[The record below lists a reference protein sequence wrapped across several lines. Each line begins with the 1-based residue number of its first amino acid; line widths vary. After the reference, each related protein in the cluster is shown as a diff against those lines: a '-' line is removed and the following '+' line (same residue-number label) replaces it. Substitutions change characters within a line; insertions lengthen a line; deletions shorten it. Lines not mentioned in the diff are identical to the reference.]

1 MSTAVAAPQVAW
13 WREPTRA
20 QWTTF
25 LAAWAGWVLDA
36 FDFTIYLL
44 AMADIMKAF
53 GVDAVATSISVWLTL
68 TLRLVGGIGAGWLA
82 DRFGRKLPL
91 VISLVWFAV
100 CDGAVAFAPSFWWVI
115 VFRALFGLGMG
126 AQWTAGATLAMENWP
141 QRSKGT
147 ASGILQGSWAIGYIL
162 AALVYWA
169 VEPTHGWRALFIV
182 AAIPA
187 LLALPIWYFVPESEE
202 WRRLAA
208 ERRAA
213 PPAPHRPLLERI
225 GTAYR
230 SLQAEQVV
238 LRIAWASVLWATS
251 FAVYYGLSGM
261 WPTLLRTLYGL
272 GAKEIAWLVITFNLG
287 MMAGAITWG
296 TVASKKGAIFALSV
310 PLVLLVPFLPLYVG
324 AWSFG
329 EALVAPIPNALW
341 LGAFVAGATG
351 AGISGVTPMLLTSL
365 FPARVRGVSVGVV
378 YHVGALLAAG
388 TSTLVA
394 WLGVPGRMGTLGTAM
409 MAVVAAASVLTVA
422 IIVFRPAGALP
433 KSAYGTNANP
443 TPGESPATPQQSR

>member
-1 MSTAVAAPQVAW
+1 MSTAVAGTQQAW

-44 AMADIMKAF
+44 AMADIMKEF
-53 GVDAVATSISVWLTL
+53 GVGAVATSISVTL
-68 TLRLVGGIGAGWLA
+68 TLILRLAGGVGAGFLA

-100 CDGAVAFAPSFWWVI
+100 CDGAVAFAPSFFWVL
-115 VFRALFGLGMG
+115 VFRTLFGLGMG

-141 QRSKGT
+141 ERSRGT

-169 VEPTHGWRALFIV
+169 IEPTWGWRPLFIV

-187 LLALPIWYFVPESEE
+187 LLALPIWFFVPESQD
-202 WRRLAA
+202 WQKAKAQKTSVSLAD
-208 ERRAA
+208 
-213 PPAPHRPLLERI
+213 
-225 GTAYR
+225 
-230 SLQAEQVV
+230 LQAEKVV
-238 LRIAWASVLWATS
+238 LRVVWASVLWATS

-261 WPTLLRTLYGL
+261 WPTLLRTSYGL
-272 GAKEIAWLVITFNLG
+272 GAREIAWLVITFNLG

-296 TVASKKGAIFALSV
+296 TVASKRGAIFALAV
-310 PLVLLVPFLPLYVG
+310 PLVILLPFLPLYVG
-324 AWSFG
+324 GWTFG
-329 EALVAPIPNALW
+329 APLVPPIPNAIW

-365 FPARVRGVSVGVV
+365 FPARVRGLSVGVV

-394 WLGVPGRMGTLGTAM
+394 WLGAAEGMTLGTAM
-409 MAVVAAASVLTVA
+409 MAVVAAASVVTVL
-422 IIVFRPAGALP
+422 ILLFRPAGALP
-433 KSAYGTNANP
+433 QSAYGTNANP
-443 TPGESPATPQQSR
+443 NPGASPATPQQSR